1 MNKFTKTKRKTLSL
15 IMAAAVSAGML
26 TACGNNPSTQS
37 PESTPPAD
45 TTGSKTEAVTSADIP
60 ETAET
65 TAVPEADN
73 DLAILHQNV
82 IDSPEWL
89 TKLDAVSDTEQ
100 IIVVAGVGETTA
112 YVSMHEKN
120 SDGKWEMLLQTPGY
134 IGLEG
139 MGDADCDHAMTPVGT
154 FTVGKAFGIADDP
167 GCQIEYTKVTADDY
181 WSGDMREGMHFNEFV
196 NINDV
201 PGLDPNECEHLI
213 DYTYEYTYFLDMG
226 YNPECI
232 PEEGSCFFF
241 HCMSL
246 VKPYTGGCVA
256 VNEAVMKEIL
266 RRIKPGCKI
275 TIDTADNLG
284 IDLNEARTV
293 ANKLV

>member
-1 MNKFTKTKRKTLSL
+1 MKRSEMKKAFAACIAAIT
-15 IMAAAVSAGML
+15 AAAMMA
-26 TACGNNPSTQS
+26 ACGN
-37 PESTPPAD
+37 AD
-45 TTGSKTEAVTSADIP
+45 TVNKTETTQAAETSAAEMNNTVSEAS
-60 ETAET
+60 ETSGGY
-65 TAVPEADN
+65 
-73 DLAILHQNV
+73 DLSIQNQNV

-89 TKLDAVSDTEQ
+89 TKLDAVKDAEQ
-100 IIVVAGVGETTA
+100 IIVVAGVGDTTA

-120 SDGKWEMLLQTPGY
+120 KDGKWEMLLQMPGY

-139 MGDADCDHAMTPVGT
+139 MGDADCNHAITPIGT

-201 PGLDPNECEHLI
+201 PGLDPDECEHLI

-226 YNPECI
+226 YNTECI

-256 VNEAVMKEIL
+256 VNEATMKLIMQK
-266 RRIKPGCKI
+266 IKPGCKI
-275 TIDTADNLG
+275 TIDKADALG
-284 IDLNEARTV
+284 IDLNVARDT
-293 ANKLV
+293 ANKMV